1 MSVNYNYNAKVGKVI
16 DGDSVILLVDVGF
29 RLSIE
34 MNIRLT
40 GINAPELNSVDDKER
55 FVARQAKEYL
65 QSLLTPGSKVTIKT
79 SKPRKDKFGKWQAE
93 IVNNFGVNV
102 GEALVAEKLASR
114 IERVKGAEV
123 MAGIDA
129 GDVVEPILEANE

>member
-65 QSLLTPGSKVTIKT
+65 QSLLPVGSKVVIKT

-123 MAGIDA
+123 MMGVDA

>member
-1 MSVNYNYNAKVGKVI
+1 MSVNYNYNATVGKVI

-65 QSLLTPGSKVTIKT
+65 QSLLAPGSKVTIKT